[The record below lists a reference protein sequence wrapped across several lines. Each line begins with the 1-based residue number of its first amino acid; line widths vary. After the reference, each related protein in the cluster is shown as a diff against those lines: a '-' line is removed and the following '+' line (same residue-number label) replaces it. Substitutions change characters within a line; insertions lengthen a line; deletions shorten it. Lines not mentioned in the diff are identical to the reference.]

1 MAGRGCVQRSDNGW
15 GEFGGYMAVSYF
27 FLLINFNINLFLIT
41 KKGKKT

>member
-27 FLLINFNINLFLIT
+27 FTYQF
-41 KKGKKT
+41 